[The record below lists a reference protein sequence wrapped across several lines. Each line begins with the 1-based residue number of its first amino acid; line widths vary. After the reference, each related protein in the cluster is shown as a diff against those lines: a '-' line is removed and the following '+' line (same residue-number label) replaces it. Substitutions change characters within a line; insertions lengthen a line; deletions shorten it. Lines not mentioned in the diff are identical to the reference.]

1 MNPKETRTLESLNIK
16 IYADGADKKEI
27 LDLYKNPF
35 IAGFTTNPSLMKKA
49 GVKDYTSF
57 AKEILTEIKDRDI
70 SFELFADDFEN
81 MKKQA
86 MIINSWGK
94 NVYVKIPVMNSKGEP
109 TYKLI
114 SELSGEGVKL
124 NITAIYTKEQTRD
137 VVLALR
143 ESTPAVISVFA
154 GRLADVGTDPVPCI
168 IASATLVSMRAN
180 TELLWASTRE
190 VYNIYQANDL
200 GCHIITAP
208 KDVLNKLG
216 GIGKISPMQ
225 QSLETVKTFLEDA
238 KNVGFSL

>member
-1 MNPKETRTLESLNIK
+1 MNPKETRTLETLNIK

-35 IAGFTTNPSLMKKA
+35 ISGFTTNPSLMKKA

-57 AKEILTEIKDRDI
+57 AKEILSEIKERDI

-143 ESTPAVISVFA
+143 DSTPAVISVFA

-168 IASATLVSMRAN
+168 IASSALVAMRAN

-225 QSLETVKTFLEDA
+225 QSLDTVKTFLEDA
-238 KNVGFSL
+238 KNAGFNI

>member
-1 MNPKETRTLESLNIK
+1 MHLTETRSLESLNIK

-27 LDLYKNPF
+27 LELYKNPF
-35 IAGFTTNPSLMKKA
+35 ISGFTTNPSLMKKA
-49 GVKDYTSF
+49 GVADYTGF
-57 AKEILTEIKDRDI
+57 AKEILSEIKDRDI

-81 MKKQA
+81 MKQQA
-86 MIINSWGK
+86 KIIHSWGK

-114 SELSGEGVKL
+114 TELSAEGVKL
-124 NITAIYTKEQTRD
+124 NITAVYTKEQTRD
-137 VVLALR
+137 IVLALR
-143 ESTPAVISVFA
+143 ESSPAVISVFA
-154 GRLADVGTDPVPCI
+154 GRLADVGTDPIPCI
-168 IASATLVSMRAN
+168 SASSALVSMRPN

-208 KDVLNKLG
+208 KDVLNKLQ
-216 GIGKISPMQ
+216 GIGKITPQQ

-238 KNVGFSL
+238 KNAGFKI

>member
-1 MNPKETRTLESLNIK
+1 MNPKETRTLETLNIK

-35 IAGFTTNPSLMKKA
+35 ISGFTTNPSLMKKA

-81 MKKQA
+81 MKRQA
-86 MIINSWGK
+86 LIINSWGK

-143 ESTPAVISVFA
+143 DSTPAVISVFA

-168 IASATLVSMRAN
+168 IASSTLVSMREN

-216 GIGKISPMQ
+216 GIGKTSPMQ
-225 QSLETVKTFLEDA
+225 QSLDTVKTFLEDA
-238 KNVGFSL
+238 KNAGFNL

>member
-1 MNPKETRTLESLNIK
+1 MNPKETRTLETLNIK

-35 IAGFTTNPSLMKKA
+35 ISGFTTNPSLMKKA

-81 MKKQA
+81 MKRQA
-86 MIINSWGK
+86 LLINSWGK

-143 ESTPAVISVFA
+143 DSTPAVISVFA

-168 IASATLVSMRAN
+168 IASSTLVSMREN

-216 GIGKISPMQ
+216 GIGKTSPMQ
-225 QSLETVKTFLEDA
+225 QSLDTVKTFLEDA
-238 KNVGFSL
+238 KNAGFNL